1 MYNPSNLKMT
11 TKKIAAILSFTIPL
25 LLASVPLMGQTHV
38 EYGSNGGTYVDVGNT
53 KIYYEVYGEGSPV
66 LLLHGGMGSIS
77 NFNNLIPD
85 LSKHFKLYAMDSPS
99 HGRSYSI
106 DSLSYTI
113 LADHV
118 IKFIDKLKLDKLD
131 IIGYS
136 DGAIVGVLVASKIP
150 DKIGKVIFG
159 AGALGPGASK
169 PEGLEMLQNFSPE
182 ILPEEF
188 AASYKKKSPNPDYWE
203 TFVYNSKKMWLQEV
217 WIPLEVL
224 KLTKPKVLVL
234 FGDRDPFIPL
244 SHSIDIYHQLPNAE
258 LCILPNTFHEIYSN
272 PEVTNPILIKFLAE
286 N

>member
-1 MYNPSNLKMT
+1 MIA
-11 TKKIAAILSFTIPL
+11 KKITAILSFTIPL
-25 LLASVPLMGQTHV
+25 LLASAPIIGQTHV
-38 EYGSNGGTYVDVGNT
+38 EYGSNRGTYLDVVET

-77 NFNNLIPD
+77 NFNDLIPD

-106 DSLSYTI
+106 DSLSYTV
-113 LADHV
+113 LADYV
-118 IKFIDKLKLDKLD
+118 VRFIEALKLDKLD

-136 DGAIVGVLVASKIP
+136 DGAIVGILVADKIP
-150 DKIGKVIFG
+150 DKIGKVVFG

-188 AASYKKKSPNPDYWE
+188 AESYKKKSPNPDHWE
-203 TFVYNSKKMWLQEV
+203 TFVYSSKKMWLQEV
-217 WIPLEVL
+217 WIPLETI
-224 KLTKPKVLVL
+224 KRTKSKVLVL

-244 SHSIDIYHQLPNAE
+244 SHSFDIYHHLPNAE
-258 LCILPNTFHEIYSN
+258 LCILPNTLHDIYN
-272 PEVTNPILIKFLAE
+272 HPEVTNPIVIKFLAE
-286 N
+286 K